1 MFILVIDWIIN
12 ASGWRPASSLWRG
25 CQINLVING
34 LALLTVAVTGLVV
47 GGISWSFIIQ
57 LLVVIQISDF
67 VPCAWQGMKYLSS
80 DKIMFTKLV
89 GNLLLVLV
97 GMVMDNTYAVMLQMT
112 KLVQWSLQGGSWRL
126 CCLALMLH
134 CGLYVCVS
142 LWITLEFWRFSGL
155 CIIVALTMLGSFWSY
170 MKK

>member
-67 VPCAWQGMKYLSS
+67 VPCTWQGIKYLSS
-80 DKIMFTKLV
+80 DKTMFTKLV
-89 GNLLLVLV
+89 GNLF
-97 GMVMDNTYAVMLQMT
+97 
-112 KLVQWSLQGGSWRL
+112 
-126 CCLALMLH
+126 
-134 CGLYVCVS
+134 
-142 LWITLEFWRFSGL
+142 LEFSSSSRSYVPAGHMIVHASDPCGFFVIAGSVANGG
-155 CIIVALTMLGSFWSY
+155 CIP
-170 MKK
+170 